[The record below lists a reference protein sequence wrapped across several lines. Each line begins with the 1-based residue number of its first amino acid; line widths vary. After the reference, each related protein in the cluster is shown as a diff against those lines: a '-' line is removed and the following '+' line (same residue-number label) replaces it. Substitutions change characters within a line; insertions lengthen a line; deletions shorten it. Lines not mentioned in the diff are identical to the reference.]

1 MRVRRDHFM
10 CLASVSLLQASRLL
24 IGTLLVSLS
33 VCSGQNTPLTLAD
46 CRRLAES
53 VPSNVTIARLDAQ
66 IARAGINVARAGFL
80 PQVGVTPAYTYNSPH
95 PHAGE
100 GSFIAL
106 NGVREYQAFAA
117 TTLEIDTSGR
127 LRAALARAHADR
139 DIADINVT
147 LVRRD
152 LRRAVATAYY
162 RVLLARHLVEAAE
175 GSLMEATSFRQR
187 AQALLAGGE
196 VARAD
201 VVKADSQVAFLQQT
215 VTAAELE
222 AQLANQELASFW
234 TTDVSTRLSLQDT
247 LTAPVPPEQPIV
259 GQAPPWLRR
268 PELNLLDAEKRGFEA
283 DYRRERA
290 ALFPQLGLVY
300 QYGLDAPS
308 LNWNER
314 GSAFFVTM
322 SFPIFDWFRI
332 RNTARQF
339 TLRSEQ
345 TDANRVVATR
355 TFSREYETAL
365 ARLRL
370 MWQQI
375 GTTDLQVKTSE
386 ENLKLARVRYEGG
399 EGPALDVVVAQQQL
413 QQARTNYFT
422 LLAEYANARAD
433 LEIARGQ

>member
-1 MRVRRDHFM
+1 MRIRRDHFM
-10 CLASVSLLQASRLL
+10 CLASVSLLPASRLL
-24 IGTLLVSLS
+24 VGTLLIFVSVS
-33 VCSGQNTPLTLAD
+33 SGQNTPLTLAD

-80 PQVGVTPAYTYNSPH
+80 PQLGVVPAYTYNSPH
-95 PHAGE
+95 AGE
-100 GSFIAL
+100 GSFVAL

-162 RVLLARHLVEAAE
+162 RVLLARRLVEAAE

-234 TTDVSTRLSLQDT
+234 TADVNTRLSLQDT
-247 LTAPVPPEQPIV
+247 LTAPAPPEQPPP

-268 PELNLLDAEKRGFEA
+268 PELNLLEAEKRGFEA

-290 ALFPQLGLVY
+290 AFFPQLGLVY
-300 QYGLDAPS
+300 QYGLDAPA

-355 TFSREYETAL
+355 AFSREYETAL

-375 GTTDLQVKTSE
+375 ATTDLQVKTSE

-422 LLAEYANARAD
+422 LRAEYANARAD
-433 LEIARGQ
+433 LEVARGQ